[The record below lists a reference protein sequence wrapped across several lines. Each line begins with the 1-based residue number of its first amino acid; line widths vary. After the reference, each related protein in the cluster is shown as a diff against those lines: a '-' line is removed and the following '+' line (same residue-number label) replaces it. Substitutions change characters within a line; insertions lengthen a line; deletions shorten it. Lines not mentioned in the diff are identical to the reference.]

1 MKAKELREIRKRLGW
16 SQRQIAEAV
25 GVTTNSVARWE
36 RGEMAIGE
44 PSARLLRMIAE
55 QQKTKGSA

>member
-1 MKAKELREIRKRLGW
+1 MKAKELRGIRKRLGW

-36 RGEMAIGE
+36 RGEMNIGE
-44 PSARLLRMIAE
+44 PSARLIRMIAA
-55 QQKTKGSA
+55 QNKGRK